1 MISRRKELQVGVA
14 VILSALILVFGMLWL
29 TQFRFSGGMAR
40 YKVDFT
46 IVDGL
51 QASDRVQV
59 RGIRMGKVE
68 GFAMVDD
75 FVRVTLLVDKAAVLR
90 DDAQI
95 RLATVGIVGEKV
107 VEVTPGS
114 GAPVSPG
121 HTFRGI
127 AETSLTA
134 MTATASQTMEKL
146 DGLLGDLRV
155 LVGELKQ
162 DGRLART
169 VDAAG
174 SALRTVD
181 GSLGENRQ
189 DVRAMIRDLRAASA
203 ALRQAVTAPGHGADG
218 TLAQAKRTLTSAD
231 STLGVVIH
239 AANSL
244 DALISRLEAGEGSAG
259 KLLKD
264 DRLYE
269 EATTAI
275 TDVRELIKDIR
286 RDPTRYFKFKLF

>member
-1 MISRRKELQVGVA
+1 MISRRKELQVGIC
-14 VILSALILVFGMLWL
+14 VILSALVFVFGMLWL
-29 TQFRFSGGMAR
+29 KQFRFSGGMVR

-46 IVDGL
+46 NVDGL

-68 GFAMVDD
+68 GFIMVDD

-95 RLATVGIVGEKV
+95 RLTTVGIVGEKV

-114 GAPVSPG
+114 GAPASPG

-127 AETSLTA
+127 TETSLTA
-134 MTATASQTMEKL
+134 MTATASQTIEKL
-146 DGLLGDLRV
+146 DGLLGDLRE
-155 LVGELKQ
+155 LVGTLKQ
-162 DGRLART
+162 DNRLSRT

-174 SALRTVD
+174 SALRSVD

-189 DVRAMIRDLRAASA
+189 DVRAMIKDLRAASA
-203 ALRQAVTAPGHGADG
+203 ALRQAMTAPGHGAEG
-218 TLAQAKRTLTSAD
+218 TLAQAKLTLTRAD
-231 STLGVVIH
+231 STLGVVVRT
-239 AANSL
+239 ANSL
-244 DALISRLEAGEGSAG
+244 DTLVARLEAGQGSAG
-259 KLLKD
+259 KLLND

-269 EATTAI
+269 EATRAI
-275 TDVRELIKDIR
+275 ADMRELLKDIR